1 MWCVHSYAACLSR
14 KWHATL
20 ICHLPSSFSV
30 SLSPLP
36 LFLIG
41 KGTWSEDIHPSC
53 RISAGLWLLWVPWCH
68 RWYREIE
75 RERNMYVCVRG
86 YIYVQCTY
94 LYERQAAGCLRV
106 YGSSESLDAP
116 IIARDREREKYVC
129 VRVWIYIFTMWIHIR
144 MTSHLIS
151 SGSWLLWVPWCHR
164 LYREIER
171 ERNMYMCACEY
182 IYTHC
187 EYIHEWQAA
196 GCLRVYA
203 SSGSLDAYIH
213 HSYGVATVS
222 RIDKTT
228 GLFCRISSLL

>member
-1 MWCVHSYAACLSR
+1 MPHSCVTCVSHSSHDAFLYVHTRRGVFIQTWHTLIARDMPFSYVPRRIHMYPYVMWCVHSYAACLSR

-41 KGTWSEDIHPSC
+41 KGTWSEDIHSGC

-151 SGSWLLWVPWCHR
+151 SGVWLL
-164 LYREIER
+164 
-171 ERNMYMCACEY
+171 
-182 IYTHC
+182 
-187 EYIHEWQAA
+187 
-196 GCLRVYA
+196 
-203 SSGSLDAYIH
+203 
-213 HSYGVATVS
+213 
-222 RIDKTT
+222 
-228 GLFCRISSLL
+228 